1 MENNMYKP
9 ESKENS
15 MKWSITNYTVKI
27 IFQGYWSM
35 FYKKTPTTIY
45 FNVSLLIQCNA
56 CRFFVIICDIY

>member
-1 MENNMYKP
+1 MVNYQLY
-9 ESKENS
+9 SK
-15 MKWSITNYTVKI
+15 NYFSVQNKD
-27 IFQGYWSM
+27 YWSM